1 MMRIQL
7 LFLTLIHELF
17 DFRDFRAGRD
27 QSVVDCK
34 NIPDSPPFLGFLSLA
49 MDLAA
54 APIKTCNLSPNPLM
68 STECDGSDSMSVV
81 SLGLKRLRMLPPV
94 LLGPVSAVRS
104 PGPHVAKLGH
114 PPTVVLDQP
123 ASR

>member
-1 MMRIQL
+1 MGIQL

-34 NIPDSPPFLGFLSLA
+34 NIPDSPPFLVFLSLA

-54 APIKTCNLSPNPLM
+54 APIKTWNLSPNPL
-68 STECDGSDSMSVV
+68 C
-81 SLGLKRLRMLPPV
+81 LGWPCKV
-94 LLGPVSAVRS
+94 LGQRNVMEV
-104 PGPHVAKLGH
+104 
-114 PPTVVLDQP
+114 TVCQL
-123 ASR
+123 